1 MYVVVNET
9 HENRSAYDLGG
20 RQAGEDRV
28 NTMSSALITFNEA
41 RARADQTRDGEAGPA
56 NRAQFAK
63 RAKQLA
69 SVDVEE
75 SREDRPTDREI
86 ALRVT
91 RAIGELQD
99 AIDAAILAGLMV
111 EPSFKPISGRFNEFG
126 VSMESYVCSVQIY
139 RKLA

>member
-1 MYVVVNET
+1 
-9 HENRSAYDLGG
+9 
-20 RQAGEDRV
+20 
-28 NTMSSALITFNEA
+28 MSSTLITFNEA
-41 RARADQTRDGEAGPA
+41 RTRADQIRDGEAEPA
-56 NRAQFAK
+56 NRAKLSK
-63 RAKQLA
+63 RTKQTQLA

-75 SREDRPTDREI
+75 SRDDLPTDREI
-86 ALRVT
+86 ALRVS

-126 VSMESYVCSVQIY
+126 VSMDSYVCSVQMY

>member
-1 MYVVVNET
+1 
-9 HENRSAYDLGG
+9 
-20 RQAGEDRV
+20 
-28 NTMSSALITFNEA
+28 MSSALITFNEA
-41 RARADQTRDGEAGPA
+41 RARADQTRDGEARPA
-56 NRAQFAK
+56 NRAKFSK
-63 RAKQLA
+63 RTKQTRLA

-86 ALRVT
+86 ALRAA

-126 VSMESYVCSVQIY
+126 VSVDSYVCNVQIY